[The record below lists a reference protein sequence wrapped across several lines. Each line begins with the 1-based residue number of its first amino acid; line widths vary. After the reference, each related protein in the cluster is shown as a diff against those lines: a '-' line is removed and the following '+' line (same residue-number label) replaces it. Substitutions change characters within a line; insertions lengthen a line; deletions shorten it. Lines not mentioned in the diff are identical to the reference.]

1 MNQPKQRHGCLT
13 TYIILMI
20 VANSALALVYLLGGS
35 TINPGI
41 PPWAFVIL
49 GVFSVFNLICAI
61 ALFKWK
67 RWGFWGFIISSVVS
81 LIVNSAIGIM
91 DIGQSIFGSVV
102 SVALLYGILH
112 IGKENKGW
120 PQLD

>member
-1 MNQPKQRHGCLT
+1 MNQLKQRHGCLT

-20 VANSALALVYLLGGS
+20 VANSATALAYLLVGS

-41 PPWAFVIL
+41 PPWAFVVL
-49 GVFSVFNLICAI
+49 GVFAVFNLICAI

-67 RWGFWGFIISSVVS
+67 RWGFWGFIICSVVA
-81 LIVNSAIGIM
+81 LIVNLIVGMGIT
-91 DIGQSIFGSVV
+91 QSLFGGVV
-102 SVALLYGILH
+102 SVALLYGVLH

>member
-1 MNQPKQRHGCLT
+1 MNQQKQRHGCLT
-13 TYIILMI
+13 SYIIFMI
-20 VANSALALVYLLGGS
+20 VTNSALALAYLLVGS
-35 TINPGI
+35 TIDPGI

-49 GVFSVFNLICAI
+49 GVFAVLNLICAI

-67 RWGFWGFIISSVVS
+67 RWGFWGFIISSVVA
-81 LIVNSAIGIM
+81 LIVNLIVGM
-91 DIGQSIFGSVV
+91 GIGQSLFGGVI
-102 SVALLYGILH
+102 SVALLYGVLH